1 MPPPLSRI
9 GFGASLL
16 NSQRMHKM
24 PPHRLGRRH
33 CKPSVASGPH
43 SPWRWVGRPEKGLAL
58 STPVR
63 LAPTKWICAREAG
76 RFAAAA
82 PKKGRRC
89 IPPPCPCRCPNVPP
103 SGRRLP
109 IAPLL
114 RSPLG
119 PKAGFRRLER
129 LKAKGAALG
138 RSEGCLL
145 RFPGHVKGRGAME
158 NSQKRFFAYSPACP
172 RPVCHRF
179 NMP

>member
-89 IPPPCPCRCPNVPP
+89 IPPPCPCRCPNAPP
-103 SGRRLP
+103 SGRWLP
-109 IAPLL
+109 IRPLL
-114 RSPLG
+114 KSPLG
-119 PKAGFRRLER
+119 GPKGRLQTALMAQSEGGAGLFAALSRPRQRTRRHGKLPKAVLRLFAS
-129 LKAKGAALG
+129 LP
-138 RSEGCLL
+138 SPCLPPL
-145 RFPGHVKGRGAME
+145 
-158 NSQKRFFAYSPACP
+158 
-172 RPVCHRF
+172 
-179 NMP
+179 